1 MMMLSPDHHHNARSN
16 MNGIL
21 PTKKSDIKSLLSRL
35 ADAFH
40 YDYAFVPSADEL
52 ESALLILNNMDGLSN
67 SIEFLQ
73 RVAKL
78 AQEDK

>member
-1 MMMLSPDHHHNARSN
+1 

-21 PTKKSDIKSLLSRL
+21 PTKKSDVKALLVRL

-52 ESALLILNNMDGLSN
+52 EAALLLLNNCDGLARAVEF
-67 SIEFLQ
+67 IE

-78 AQEDK
+78 ATEDK